1 MEPGELG
8 EPVQEQELF
17 LEERS
22 LLGICVLVR
31 APAVPVSKDLPGARE
46 YASNGLFGLRFMG
59 GPWFVQ
65 GCLLRQRGE
74 AGAPGVRSTL
84 GKGRRSCYSC
94 FWREEAGEEG

>member
-8 EPVQEQELF
+8 EPVQEQEC
-17 LEERS
+17 S
-22 LLGICVLVR
+22 
-31 APAVPVSKDLPGARE
+31 AVPVSKDLPGAGE

-84 GKGRRSCYSC
+84 GKGVYT
-94 FWREEAGEEG
+94 WK